1 MEAKRLMKV
10 TYQDLKKGI
19 RLNAYADAVIW
30 SEDPSPTLAGLRFGG
45 YAEVVRG
52 LTDAIYG
59 GATIEIEDADG
70 SLLTLKSLSKQYH
83 REVSHEGLYAE
94 ATLIAEDEI
103 QESSKSQDE
112 KSSKHAQKDDL
123 FDDNVPQQDI
133 PAHICYIFCHPG
145 NEDELFQAIDQ
156 KSYVPMIP
164 EYQDYVLAELK
175 RRRILR
181 PLRVRSLY
189 QELEAWKLCCE
200 AKDQNLVKV
209 MEDGLKQGKIKIP
222 GAAPGPSLLDGVHS
236 VTDYLNTFGV
246 AVAERIKKLFVP
258 LFDPATEP
266 LSEEV
271 LDINEYIRAHAGYSL
286 YDAQLAVA
294 ESIKR
299 KLGQSKVALIVAG
312 CGTGKTKIG
321 SVAVAAAGLQSHQI
335 SAGHSKT
342 FSIVLCPA
350 HVTKKW
356 VREIEESIP
365 NTFAAVVRS
374 ISEFDLLYKLYEQ
387 GSRNCFAIISKE
399 KARDGY
405 MRAPAVIFRKW
416 NREGLN
422 IARPRANEE
431 MPAVGFSPLR
441 HVFCCPD
448 CGAVIME
455 NISKDGVAY
464 CVPAGPR
471 FFRSENRENHKCKI
485 CGSSLWTALNPTLWN
500 QQTQWAKLGS
510 YGFVF
515 RPLLNEYRED
525 IPNEAIRDRMTKLAN
540 CPDIPFPIRGAYR
553 TFPLSSYIKR
563 AYKGKIFALIADEL
577 HQYNNNSGQ
586 GDAMQE
592 LLSTAKK
599 VVGMTATLVNGY
611 TPKRLLKLVTERGWN
626 ATILEA
632 KVKPEAREDWVQDR
646 LDHGLQ
652 VLIGNPSLVET
663 GLDLNAFTTLIFYDT
678 GYKLF
683 TLRQASLRS
692 WRINQSA
699 PRVEVY
705 MLYHAGTMQ
714 HKAIKLMASKLAA
727 AGMIE
732 GSFSEEG
739 LSAMSECEDMTTLMA
754 RELMM
759 GIKDSVE
766 DLAATFKRMAMLK
779 PQTAAWSIFS
789 DEVRKTDSAV
799 LGRSSPSILE
809 FTFGTEERTV
819 PQAAVLPQD
828 SPVFFETAKAE
839 HKRKKGEVDEDQL
852 LLFQIA

>member
-405 MRAPAVIFRKW
+405 RITTIPELKGIHMEADARLAMLTMTATNQEVSIRASMPAAVEESGSAVIPADLLPDILKRLPGDQVSFSTVGPGIIHIGSGYAEYRLNILDAAKYPLPEVPFLEDTIPVSGICSLARQTLFAAAAGDQQNILKTVRLKVGPYGLKATSSNGFCIAEAAGDKNCVAASETCILVPARSLSILAAISLDSDVYQMGLTREGLAFWNGTTMFCTHLIDGSYPDTDGLLDRIQGAYSASIEAAELYAAVDAVTSLASADKDSSGRGEIMFGEHEMVVSAETSDGRASVPVKALILSPSPYPFYYDFKQLMRYLKQLRGRITLEFDQNGLLVIRPGETRYLQSPMRAPK
-416 NREGLN
+416 
-422 IARPRANEE
+422 
-431 MPAVGFSPLR
+431 
-441 HVFCCPD
+441 
-448 CGAVIME
+448 
-455 NISKDGVAY
+455 
-464 CVPAGPR
+464 
-471 FFRSENRENHKCKI
+471 
-485 CGSSLWTALNPTLWN
+485 
-500 QQTQWAKLGS
+500 Q
-510 YGFVF
+510 
-515 RPLLNEYRED
+515 
-525 IPNEAIRDRMTKLAN
+525 
-540 CPDIPFPIRGAYR
+540 
-553 TFPLSSYIKR
+553 
-563 AYKGKIFALIADEL
+563 
-577 HQYNNNSGQ
+577 
-586 GDAMQE
+586 
-592 LLSTAKK
+592 
-599 VVGMTATLVNGY
+599 
-611 TPKRLLKLVTERGWN
+611 
-626 ATILEA
+626 
-632 KVKPEAREDWVQDR
+632 
-646 LDHGLQ
+646 
-652 VLIGNPSLVET
+652 
-663 GLDLNAFTTLIFYDT
+663 
-678 GYKLF
+678 
-683 TLRQASLRS
+683 
-692 WRINQSA
+692 
-699 PRVEVY
+699 
-705 MLYHAGTMQ
+705 
-714 HKAIKLMASKLAA
+714 A
-727 AGMIE
+727 AG
-732 GSFSEEG
+732 G
-739 LSAMSECEDMTTLMA
+739 
-754 RELMM
+754 
-759 GIKDSVE
+759 K
-766 DLAATFKRMAMLK
+766 AA
-779 PQTAAWSIFS
+779 
-789 DEVRKTDSAV
+789 
-799 LGRSSPSILE
+799 
-809 FTFGTEERTV
+809 
-819 PQAAVLPQD
+819 
-828 SPVFFETAKAE
+828 
-839 HKRKKGEVDEDQL
+839 
-852 LLFQIA
+852 

>member
-59 GATIEIEDADG
+59 GATIEIEDVDG
-70 SLLTLKSLSKQYH
+70 SFLTLKSLSKQYR

-112 KSSKHAQKDDL
+112 KSRKHAQKDDL

-200 AKDQNLVKV
+200 AKDQNLVRV
-209 MEDGLKQGKIKIP
+209 MEDGLKRGKIKIP
-222 GAAPGPSLLDGVHS
+222 GASPGPSLLDGVHS

-246 AVAERIKKLFVP
+246 TVAERIKKLFVP
-258 LFDPATEP
+258 LFDPAAEP
-266 LSEEV
+266 LSGEV
-271 LDINEYIRAHAGYSL
+271 LDINEYVRAHAGYGQPAIKHPFDG
-286 YDAQLAVA
+286 YDIVKPKDTMPPGAIMPKDQMVLKIA
-294 ESIKR
+294 EE
-299 KLGQSKVALIVAG
+299 
-312 CGTGKTKIG
+312 KI
-321 SVAVAAAGLQSHQI
+321 AAG
-335 SAGHSKT
+335 GK
-342 FSIVLCPA
+342 VLIY
-350 HVTKKW
+350 T
-356 VREIEESIP
+356 
-365 NTFAAVVRS
+365 N
-374 ISEFDLLYKLYEQ
+374 
-387 GSRNCFAIISKE
+387 
-399 KARDGY
+399 
-405 MRAPAVIFRKW
+405 
-416 NREGLN
+416 
-422 IARPRANEE
+422 
-431 MPAVGFSPLR
+431 
-441 HVFCCPD
+441 
-448 CGAVIME
+448 
-455 NISKDGVAY
+455 
-464 CVPAGPR
+464 
-471 FFRSENRENHKCKI
+471 
-485 CGSSLWTALNPTLWN
+485 WTRL
-500 QQTQWAKLGS
+500 
-510 YGFVF
+510 
-515 RPLLNEYRED
+515 D
-525 IPNEAIRDRMTKLAN
+525 
-540 CPDIPFPIRGAYR
+540 
-553 TFPLSSYIKR
+553 
-563 AYKGKIFALIADEL
+563 
-577 HQYNNNSGQ
+577 
-586 GDAMQE
+586 
-592 LLSTAKK
+592 
-599 VVGMTATLVNGY
+599 

>member
-271 LDINEYIRAHAGYSL
+271 LDINEYIVKPKDTMPPGAIMPKDQMVL
-286 YDAQLAVA
+286 KIA
-294 ESIKR
+294 EE
-299 KLGQSKVALIVAG
+299 
-312 CGTGKTKIG
+312 KI
-321 SVAVAAAGLQSHQI
+321 AAG
-335 SAGHSKT
+335 GK
-342 FSIVLCPA
+342 VLIY
-350 HVTKKW
+350 T
-356 VREIEESIP
+356 
-365 NTFAAVVRS
+365 N
-374 ISEFDLLYKLYEQ
+374 
-387 GSRNCFAIISKE
+387 
-399 KARDGY
+399 
-405 MRAPAVIFRKW
+405 
-416 NREGLN
+416 
-422 IARPRANEE
+422 
-431 MPAVGFSPLR
+431 
-441 HVFCCPD
+441 
-448 CGAVIME
+448 
-455 NISKDGVAY
+455 
-464 CVPAGPR
+464 
-471 FFRSENRENHKCKI
+471 
-485 CGSSLWTALNPTLWN
+485 WTRL
-500 QQTQWAKLGS
+500 
-510 YGFVF
+510 
-515 RPLLNEYRED
+515 D
-525 IPNEAIRDRMTKLAN
+525 
-540 CPDIPFPIRGAYR
+540 
-553 TFPLSSYIKR
+553 
-563 AYKGKIFALIADEL
+563 
-577 HQYNNNSGQ
+577 
-586 GDAMQE
+586 
-592 LLSTAKK
+592 
-599 VVGMTATLVNGY
+599 

>member
-59 GATIEIEDADG
+59 GATIEIEDVDG

-112 KSSKHAQKDDL
+112 KSGKHAQKDDL
-123 FDDNVPQQDI
+123 FDDDVPQQDI

-200 AKDQNLVKV
+200 AKDQNLVRV
-209 MEDGLKQGKIKIP
+209 MEDGLKRGKIKIP
-222 GAAPGPSLLDGVHS
+222 GASPGPSLLDGVHS

-246 AVAERIKKLFVP
+246 TVAERIKKLFVP

-294 ESIKR
+294 EAIKR

-422 IARPRANEE
+422 
-431 MPAVGFSPLR
+431 MPLR
-441 HVFCCPD
+441 WLLRLPPKAHSIPPPLHTRLT
-448 CGAVIME
+448 AATPI
-455 NISKDGVAY
+455 AT
-464 CVPAGPR
+464 
-471 FFRSENRENHKCKI
+471 RS
-485 CGSSLWTALNPTLWN
+485 
-500 QQTQWAKLGS
+500 
-510 YGFVF
+510 
-515 RPLLNEYRED
+515 
-525 IPNEAIRDRMTKLAN
+525 
-540 CPDIPFPIRGAYR
+540 PFPW
-553 TFPLSSYIKR
+553 R
-563 AYKGKIFALIADEL
+563 ASMSFL
-577 HQYNNNSGQ
+577 
-586 GDAMQE
+586 
-592 LLSTAKK
+592 
-599 VVGMTATLVNGY
+599 
-611 TPKRLLKLVTERGWN
+611 
-626 ATILEA
+626 
-632 KVKPEAREDWVQDR
+632 
-646 LDHGLQ
+646 
-652 VLIGNPSLVET
+652 
-663 GLDLNAFTTLIFYDT
+663 
-678 GYKLF
+678 
-683 TLRQASLRS
+683 
-692 WRINQSA
+692 A
-699 PRVEVY
+699 P
-705 MLYHAGTMQ
+705 G
-714 HKAIKLMASKLAA
+714 
-727 AGMIE
+727 
-732 GSFSEEG
+732 
-739 LSAMSECEDMTTLMA
+739 
-754 RELMM
+754 
-759 GIKDSVE
+759 
-766 DLAATFKRMAMLK
+766 
-779 PQTAAWSIFS
+779 
-789 DEVRKTDSAV
+789 
-799 LGRSSPSILE
+799 
-809 FTFGTEERTV
+809 
-819 PQAAVLPQD
+819 
-828 SPVFFETAKAE
+828 
-839 HKRKKGEVDEDQL
+839 
-852 LLFQIA
+852 

>member
-1 MEAKRLMKV
+1 METKRLMKV

-59 GATIEIEDADG
+59 GATIEIEDVDG

-112 KSSKHAQKDDL
+112 KSRKHAQKDDL

-200 AKDQNLVKV
+200 AKDQNLVRV
-209 MEDGLKQGKIKIP
+209 MEDGLKRGKIKIP
-222 GAAPGPSLLDGVHS
+222 GASPGPSLLDGVHS

-246 AVAERIKKLFVP
+246 TVAERIKKLFVP
-258 LFDPATEP
+258 LFDPAAEP
-266 LSEEV
+266 LSGEV
-271 LDINEYIRAHAGYSL
+271 LDINEYVRAHAGYPL

-294 ESIKR
+294 EAIKR

-405 MRAPAVIFRKW
+405 MRAP
-416 NREGLN
+416 L
-422 IARPRANEE
+422 
-431 MPAVGFSPLR
+431 
-441 HVFCCPD
+441 
-448 CGAVIME
+448 
-455 NISKDGVAY
+455 
-464 CVPAGPR
+464 
-471 FFRSENRENHKCKI
+471 
-485 CGSSLWTALNPTLWN
+485 
-500 QQTQWAKLGS
+500 
-510 YGFVF
+510 
-515 RPLLNEYRED
+515 
-525 IPNEAIRDRMTKLAN
+525 
-540 CPDIPFPIRGAYR
+540 
-553 TFPLSSYIKR
+553 
-563 AYKGKIFALIADEL
+563 
-577 HQYNNNSGQ
+577 
-586 GDAMQE
+586 
-592 LLSTAKK
+592 
-599 VVGMTATLVNGY
+599 
-611 TPKRLLKLVTERGWN
+611 
-626 ATILEA
+626 
-632 KVKPEAREDWVQDR
+632 
-646 LDHGLQ
+646 
-652 VLIGNPSLVET
+652 
-663 GLDLNAFTTLIFYDT
+663 
-678 GYKLF
+678 
-683 TLRQASLRS
+683 
-692 WRINQSA
+692 
-699 PRVEVY
+699 
-705 MLYHAGTMQ
+705 
-714 HKAIKLMASKLAA
+714 
-727 AGMIE
+727 
-732 GSFSEEG
+732 
-739 LSAMSECEDMTTLMA
+739 
-754 RELMM
+754 
-759 GIKDSVE
+759 
-766 DLAATFKRMAMLK
+766 
-779 PQTAAWSIFS
+779 
-789 DEVRKTDSAV
+789 
-799 LGRSSPSILE
+799 
-809 FTFGTEERTV
+809 
-819 PQAAVLPQD
+819 
-828 SPVFFETAKAE
+828 
-839 HKRKKGEVDEDQL
+839 
-852 LLFQIA
+852 

>member
-112 KSSKHAQKDDL
+112 KSRKHAQKDDL
-123 FDDNVPQQDI
+123 FDDDVPQQDI

-471 FFRSENRENHKCKI
+471 FSEVRIGKTTSARSAEVPCGLLSIQRCGINRH
-485 CGSSLWTALNPTLWN
+485 
-500 QQTQWAKLGS
+500 
-510 YGFVF
+510 
-515 RPLLNEYRED
+515 
-525 IPNEAIRDRMTKLAN
+525 
-540 CPDIPFPIRGAYR
+540 
-553 TFPLSSYIKR
+553 
-563 AYKGKIFALIADEL
+563 
-577 HQYNNNSGQ
+577 SGQ
-586 GDAMQE
+586 SSGAMD
-592 LLSTAKK
+592 LCS
-599 VVGMTATLVNGY
+599 
-611 TPKRLLKLVTERGWN
+611 
-626 ATILEA
+626 
-632 KVKPEAREDWVQDR
+632 AR
-646 LDHGLQ
+646 
-652 VLIGNPSLVET
+652 S
-663 GLDLNAFTTLIFYDT
+663 
-678 GYKLF
+678 
-683 TLRQASLRS
+683 
-692 WRINQSA
+692 
-699 PRVEVY
+699 
-705 MLYHAGTMQ
+705 
-714 HKAIKLMASKLAA
+714 
-727 AGMIE
+727 
-732 GSFSEEG
+732 
-739 LSAMSECEDMTTLMA
+739 
-754 RELMM
+754 
-759 GIKDSVE
+759 
-766 DLAATFKRMAMLK
+766 
-779 PQTAAWSIFS
+779 
-789 DEVRKTDSAV
+789 
-799 LGRSSPSILE
+799 
-809 FTFGTEERTV
+809 
-819 PQAAVLPQD
+819 
-828 SPVFFETAKAE
+828 
-839 HKRKKGEVDEDQL
+839 
-852 LLFQIA
+852 

>member
-271 LDINEYIRAHAGYSL
+271 LDINEYTR
-286 YDAQLAVA
+286 
-294 ESIKR
+294 
-299 KLGQSKVALIVAG
+299 SKAKA
-312 CGTGKTKIG
+312 
-321 SVAVAAAGLQSHQI
+321 
-335 SAGHSKT
+335 
-342 FSIVLCPA
+342 
-350 HVTKKW
+350 
-356 VREIEESIP
+356 
-365 NTFAAVVRS
+365 N
-374 ISEFDLLYKLYEQ
+374 SED
-387 GSRNCFAIISKE
+387 I
-399 KARDGY
+399 
-405 MRAPAVIFRKW
+405 
-416 NREGLN
+416 
-422 IARPRANEE
+422 
-431 MPAVGFSPLR
+431 
-441 HVFCCPD
+441 
-448 CGAVIME
+448 
-455 NISKDGVAY
+455 
-464 CVPAGPR
+464 
-471 FFRSENRENHKCKI
+471 
-485 CGSSLWTALNPTLWN
+485 
-500 QQTQWAKLGS
+500 
-510 YGFVF
+510 F
-515 RPLLNEYRED
+515 RPLEEYDSQVD
-525 IPNEAIRDRMTKLAN
+525 IQNAYGYEMITETEYDRLMELWELRAQSVQKAGPYKDRVVEMLELAARAIWD
-540 CPDIPFPIRGAYR
+540 AYGE
-553 TFPLSSYIKR
+553 SVA
-563 AYKGKIFALIADEL
+563 AYDE
-577 HQYNNNSGQ
+577 
-586 GDAMQE
+586 
-592 LLSTAKK
+592 K
-599 VVGMTATLVNGY
+599 VSQMH
-611 TPKRLLKLVTERGWN
+611 R
-626 ATILEA
+626 
-632 KVKPEAREDWVQDR
+632 EARRIAQENLLRD
-646 LDHGLQ
+646 LD
-652 VLIGNPSLVET
+652 
-663 GLDLNAFTTLIFYDT
+663 
-678 GYKLF
+678 
-683 TLRQASLRS
+683 
-692 WRINQSA
+692 
-699 PRVEVY
+699 
-705 MLYHAGTMQ
+705 
-714 HKAIKLMASKLAA
+714 SK
-727 AGMIE
+727 
-732 GSFSEEG
+732 
-739 LSAMSECEDMTTLMA
+739 
-754 RELMM
+754 
-759 GIKDSVE
+759 
-766 DLAATFKRMAMLK
+766 
-779 PQTAAWSIFS
+779 SI
-789 DEVRKTDSAV
+789 
-799 LGRSSPSILE
+799 
-809 FTFGTEERTV
+809 
-819 PQAAVLPQD
+819 
-828 SPVFFETAKAE
+828 
-839 HKRKKGEVDEDQL
+839 
-852 LLFQIA
+852 

>member
-59 GATIEIEDADG
+59 GATIEIEDVDG
-70 SLLTLKSLSKQYH
+70 SFLTLKSLSKQYR

-112 KSSKHAQKDDL
+112 KSRKHAQKDDL

-200 AKDQNLVKV
+200 AKDQNLVRV
-209 MEDGLKQGKIKIP
+209 MEDGLKRGKIKIP
-222 GAAPGPSLLDGVHS
+222 GASPGPSLLDGVHS

-246 AVAERIKKLFVP
+246 TVAERIKKLFVP
-258 LFDPATEP
+258 LFDPAAEP
-266 LSEEV
+266 LSGEV
-271 LDINEYIRAHAGYSL
+271 LDINEYVRAHAGYPL

-294 ESIKR
+294 EAIKR

-464 CVPAGPR
+464 RRGDASFGQQLELATTELERYRKALSELHGGEPRIITKGKLPDSHIVFLDEIFKASDGILNALLTALNERRYTNEGKTIHIPTISFFSASNEIPNFTNPEEKILKPLYDRFELKVVTEYVEDRAARLKILKQKQAAPHLAQAPAAPITLEELEAMQDDVR
-471 FFRSENRENHKCKI
+471 QVHILDSINELMDDVLCALREKGIHISDRKYFNYAPVAQAKAWLEGRDTVAPADLIILRHY
-485 CGSSLWTALNPTLWN
+485 LWTAPEE
-500 QQTQWAKLGS
+500 
-510 YGFVF
+510 
-515 RPLLNEYRED
+515 R
-525 IPNEAIRDRMTKLAN
+525 AIIQSALVQMCSD
-540 CPDIPFPIRGAYR
+540 PF
-553 TFPLSSYIKR
+553 K
-563 AYKGKIFALIADEL
+563 
-577 HQYNNNSGQ
+577 N
-586 GDAMQE
+586 
-592 LLSTAKK
+592 
-599 VVGMTATLVNGY
+599 
-611 TPKRLLKLVTERGWN
+611 
-626 ATILEA
+626 
-632 KVKPEAREDWVQDR
+632 R
-646 LDHGLQ
+646 LDG
-652 VLIGNPSLVET
+652 I
-663 GLDLNAFTTLIFYDT
+663 
-678 GYKLF
+678 
-683 TLRQASLRS
+683 
-692 WRINQSA
+692 
-699 PRVEVY
+699 
-705 MLYHAGTMQ
+705 
-714 HKAIKLMASKLAA
+714 LAA
-727 AGMIE
+727 AQESYQEFEDDSGAAPARRI
-732 GSFSEEG
+732 GKLREEYLMLYEK
-739 LSAMSECEDMTTLMA
+739 LSAMRAEAQDDIGRQKVDACM
-754 RELMM
+754 
-759 GIKDSVE
+759 E
-766 DLAATFKRMAMLK
+766 DLEAFNKKAFSEDGVSGVFSYVPLK
-779 PQTAAWSIFS
+779 
-789 DEVRKTDSAV
+789 E
-799 LGRSSPSILE
+799 LYL
-809 FTFGTEERTV
+809 
-819 PQAAVLPQD
+819 L
-828 SPVFFETAKAE
+828 KAN
-839 HKRKKGEVDEDQL
+839 
-852 LLFQIA
+852 